1 MAASLLVGAF
11 SASIAAA
18 EAGGFRDRNWATAT
32 RTTFPA
38 R

>member
-18 EAGGFRDRNWATAT
+18 EAGAFRDRNWGTVPF
-32 RTTFPA
+32 RKE
-38 R
+38 